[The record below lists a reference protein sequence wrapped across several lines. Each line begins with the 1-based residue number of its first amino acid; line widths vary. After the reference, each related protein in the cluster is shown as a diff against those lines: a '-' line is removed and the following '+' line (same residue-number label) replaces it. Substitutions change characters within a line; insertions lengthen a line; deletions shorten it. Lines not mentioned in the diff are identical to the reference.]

1 MLTHEI
7 RPRRTDRMVYNFVG
21 IGNPVYD
28 IIMTPKVRREERI
41 LSGCS
46 TNSCLA
52 CGKLGMDRVALIGA
66 IGADFKERFLNDL
79 KRFNVEA
86 PFLVN
91 SRETGGFKLVYDSK
105 GDRTLEVLG
114 VADKIPADGLPTD
127 CVNSKAIVLGPILQ
141 EIDLQF
147 IRNLRGNSR
156 AMTLLDPQGLIR
168 SVDSHRKIIH
178 NVGLDVV
185 RKAIELTD
193 FIKPNEM
200 EAEVIT
206 GHGNPYRAAE
216 TLVKWGTK
224 LGIVTLAERGSVICD
239 GHRNYRIPAY
249 RTELVDATGSGD
261 TYAGAFF
268 FEYLRTSDIL
278 GSGLFASAA
287 ASIKVE
293 NSGPDFP
300 LLEEN
305 VRDRVKRIKTDAKV
319 TSI

>member
-1 MLTHEI
+1 
-7 RPRRTDRMVYNFVG
+7 MVYNFVG

-66 IGADFKERFLNDL
+66 IGPDFKERFLRDL
-79 KRFNVEA
+79 KRFNVDA

-91 SRETGGFKLVYDSK
+91 SKETGGFKLVYDSK

-114 VADKIPADGLPTD
+114 VADKIPADNLPKD
-127 CVNSKAIVLGPILQ
+127 CVDSKAIVLGPILQ
-141 EIDLQF
+141 EIDLGF
-147 IRNLRGNSR
+147 IQNLQRNSK
-156 AMTLLDPQGLIR
+156 AMTLLDPQGLVR
-168 SVDSHRKIIH
+168 SIDANHKIVH

-185 RKAIELTD
+185 RKAIGFVD
-193 FIKPNEM
+193 FVKPNEM
-200 EAEVIT
+200 EAKVIT

-216 TLVKWGTK
+216 TLVKWGAK
-224 LGIVTLAERGSVICD
+224 LGLVTLAEKGSVVCD
-239 GHRNYRIPAY
+239 GHRFYRIPAY

-268 FEYLRTSDIL
+268 FEYLKTSDVL
-278 GSGLFASAA
+278 ASSLFASAA

-300 LLEEN
+300 LLEDD
-305 VRDRVKRIKTDAKV
+305 VRSRVRRIEVDAKV
-319 TSI
+319 QNF

>member
-1 MLTHEI
+1 MG
-7 RPRRTDRMVYNFVG
+7 YNFVG

-46 TNSCLA
+46 TNACLA
-52 CGKLGMDRVALIGA
+52 CGKLGMNRVALIGA
-66 IGADFKERFLNDL
+66 IGADFKERFMEDL

-114 VADKIPADGLPTD
+114 VADKISADDLPKD
-127 CVNSKAIVLGPILQ
+127 CLNSRAIVLGPILQ
-141 EIDLQF
+141 EIDLEF
-147 IRNLRGNSR
+147 IHSLRGNSNG
-156 AMTLLDPQGLIR
+156 MTLLDPQGLIR
-168 SVDSHRKIIH
+168 SVDAHRKIVH

-185 RKAIELTD
+185 RKAVGMVD

-216 TLVKWGTK
+216 TLVKWGAK
-224 LGIVTLAERGSVICD
+224 LGLVTLAEKGSVVCD
-239 GHRNYRIPAY
+239 GRRFYRIPAY

-268 FEYLRTSDIL
+268 FEYLRTSDVM
-278 GSGLFASAA
+278 GSSLFASAA

-300 LLEEN
+300 LLEEE
-305 VRDRVKRIKTDAKV
+305 VRNRVRRIRVDVKV
-319 TSI
+319 TGI